1 MPVRSFPML
10 DLAQPLP
17 IPRLLRERLDRTQA
31 RLLHPNPE
39 RAVDFT
45 RPAGE
50 PALVGPDSVS
60 WRVFKNP
67 TALFVGGVAAVV
79 LELAEPRV
87 RAGVWDHSTFRKDP
101 LRRMQRTG
109 LAALVGVYGPRST
122 AVEMI
127 SGVVRMHDRVT
138 GVASDGRA
146 YSANDPEL
154 LTWVAATA
162 SYGFGEAYSRWAAPL
177 SVADFDR
184 FYAEGVET
192 IGLYGAPDAP
202 STKSGVDRLIDSW
215 ADRLHASAELQE
227 FLEIMAGRP
236 LLPASMRALQAPMVR
251 AAVDTLP
258 AWAVKRLRLQRWR
271 ASPLDRIAVRAAG
284 AAADRLVLD
293 SNPAVQ
299 ASVRLGLPRDYLYR
313 R

>member
-1 MPVRSFPML
+1 ML

-17 IPRLLRERLDRTQA
+17 IPGPIRRRLDRTQA
-31 RLLHPNPE
+31 RLLHPNPD
-39 RAVDFT
+39 RATDFT
-45 RPAGE
+45 RPLGE

-67 TALFVGGVAAVV
+67 VALFVGGVAAVV

-122 AVEMI
+122 AEQMI
-127 SGVVRMHDRVT
+127 AGVVRMHDRIT
-138 GVASDGRA
+138 GVASDGRP
-146 YSANDPEL
+146 YRANDPEL

-162 SYGFGEAYSRWAAPL
+162 SYGFGEAYSRWASPL
-177 SVADFDR
+177 SDAEFDR

-202 STKSGVDRLIDSW
+202 STRAGIEHLIDSW
-215 ADRLHASAELQE
+215 SGRLHPSAELQE
-227 FLEIMAGRP
+227 FLGIMAGRP
-236 LLPASMRALQAPMVR
+236 LLPASMRPLQAPMVR

-258 AWAVKRLRLQRWR
+258 NWAVERLELGGWR
-271 ASPLDRIAVRAAG
+271 PNPLDRVAVRAAG
-284 AAADRLVLD
+284 AAADRMVLD

-299 ASVRLGLPRDYLYR
+299 ACVRMGLPREHLYR
-313 R
+313 G